1 MQSTTTNFMIIADP
15 QLGLGE
21 FRKRRD
27 AGGDPAVLRERTDSH
42 PSEWA
47 DELAQLNRVID
58 IANAVKPDFVAVL
71 GDMVMQWN
79 DDRQLHSANE
89 AFGRLAT
96 EIPLHRVSGNHD
108 VGIDFLSPTT
118 ESLERYR
125 KNHGPDR
132 YSFNSGNCRFIV
144 INSSLLDSPELA
156 PGEAAVHLNWL
167 EQELA
172 ERAGDGID
180 HTVILSHHPPFLQ
193 NISTDDGVYSLK
205 PGRRAI
211 VEVLEK
217 HAVEYFFAGH
227 AHGNF
232 IARHNR
238 LKVIVTTALA
248 LPQAGHRP
256 GYRIVSIG
264 PEGLSHAFHMLD

>member
-1 MQSTTTNFMIIADP
+1 MQSTTTNFMILADP

-27 AGGDPAVLRERTDSH
+27 AGGDPAILRQRTDSH

-47 DELAQLNRVID
+47 DEMERLNRAID
-58 IANAVKPDFVAVL
+58 IANALKPDFVAVL

-79 DDRQLHSANE
+79 DDRQLHSINE
-89 AFGRLAT
+89 AFSRLSP

-108 VGIDFLSPTT
+108 IGVDFLSPTT
-118 ESLERYR
+118 ESLDRYR

-132 YSFNSGNCRFIV
+132 YSFVSGNCRFIV
-144 INSSLLDSPELA
+144 INSSLLDSPEMA
-156 PGEAAVHLNWL
+156 QQEAAVHLRWL

-172 ERAGDGID
+172 ASTAGEIN
-180 HTVILSHHPPFLQ
+180 HTVILSHHPPFLR
-193 NISTDDGVYSLK
+193 NISGDDGVYSMR
-205 PGRRAI
+205 PGRRQI
-211 VEVLEK
+211 VDLLEK
-217 HAVEYFFAGH
+217 YGVEYMFAGH

-238 LKVIVTTALA
+238 LRVIVTTALA
-248 LPQAGHRP
+248 LPQPGHRP
-256 GYRIVSIG
+256 GYRLVRVR
-264 PEGLSHAFHMLD
+264 PEGLSHAFHLLD